1 MVPCLVR
8 LAAARKSNDTMPR
21 FAANLSMLFTEVD
34 FPERFAMARAAGF
47 VGVEYLFP
55 YAYPKDLLGQMLS
68 DNQLTQVLFNLPPGD
83 WAAGERGIACLPD
96 RVEEFRAG
104 VDQAIDYAGALGCR
118 RVNCL
123 AGLKP
128 ATLSE
133 DIAWQTLEDNVTWA
147 AGKLA
152 EQDITLCLEAIN
164 SRVDMP
170 GFLLDTSGK
179 VLALIEAVDADNVRL
194 QYDLYHMQIMEGDLV
209 RSMECLLPWIGHI
222 QFADNPGRHEP
233 GTGEINFSN
242 VFAAIDRMGY
252 EGWVGAEYR
261 PTGATGAS
269 LGWFSGQG

>member
-1 MVPCLVR
+1 
-8 LAAARKSNDTMPR
+8 MPR

-34 FPERFAMARAAGF
+34 FPERFAMARTAGF
-47 VGVEYLFP
+47 KGVEYLFP
-55 YAYPKDLLGQMLS
+55 YACPKDLLKQLLN

-83 WAAGERGIACLPD
+83 WDAGERGIACLPD

-104 VDQAIDYAGALGCR
+104 VEQAIEYARALDCR
-118 RVNCL
+118 QLNCL

-128 ATLSE
+128 TDLSDE
-133 DIAWQTLEDNVTWA
+133 TAWQTLVSNVSWA

-152 EQDITLCLEAIN
+152 DENITLCLEAIN

-170 GFLLDTSGK
+170 EFFLDTSGK
-179 VLALIEAVDADNVRL
+179 VLALIEDVDADNVRL

-242 VFAAIDRMGY
+242 VFEAIDTMGY
-252 EGWVGAEYR
+252 EGWVSAEYR
-261 PTGATGAS
+261 PTGATADS
-269 LGWFSGQG
+269 LSWFAGGR